1 MFVKKLVPAAAAVAL
16 LAGCANAPK
25 ETAKEEG
32 VYGGVISSQYGNASG
47 KVASSGAGTLLGAFI
62 GKGVTISPGDTAA
75 AETAAKRAYSAPVG
89 EKIGW
94 TNPQTGA
101 AGTVTTTRDGYNN
114 AGQYCREYQQTVT
127 TGSKTELG
135 YGTACKQSDGAWKIV
150 ANS

>member
-1 MFVKKLVPAAAAVAL
+1 MFVKKLVPATVCVAL
-16 LAGCANAPK
+16 LAGCSNTVK
-25 ETAKEEG
+25 ETAKEQG
-32 VYGGVISSQYGNASG
+32 VVGGVISSQYGNASG

-62 GKGVTISPGDTAA
+62 GKGVTINQSDVAA
-75 AETAAKRAYSAPVG
+75 AETAARRAYSSPVG
-89 EKIGW
+89 ERIGW

-101 AGTVTTTRDGYNN
+101 SGTLTTTRDGYNS

-127 TGSKTELG
+127 VGGKTELG